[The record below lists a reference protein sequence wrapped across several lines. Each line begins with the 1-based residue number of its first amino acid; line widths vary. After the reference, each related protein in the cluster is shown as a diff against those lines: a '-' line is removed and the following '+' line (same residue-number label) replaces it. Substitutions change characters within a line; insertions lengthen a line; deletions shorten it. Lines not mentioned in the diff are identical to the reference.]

1 MKLKTEIKWAL
12 IFTATT
18 LLWML
23 LEKFSGLHSTHIA
36 LHQYLT
42 NLFAIPAILVY
53 VFALKEKKNKDLGGA
68 MSYKQGFISG
78 MLITLFVTML
88 SAPTQWVVSEI
99 ITPEYFPNVIAYS
112 LKSGYFQTQVEAEAY
127 FNLEN
132 YMFQSVMGAL
142 LMGIMTTAIVAFFMK
157 SKK

>member
-1 MKLKTEIKWAL
+1 
-12 IFTATT
+12 
-18 LLWML
+18 
-23 LEKFSGLHSTHIA
+23 
-36 LHQYLT
+36 
-42 NLFAIPAILVY
+42 LFAIPAILVY